1 MMNPKRTEP
10 VARGP
15 RSTVA
20 TKTRQGGSALKWLR
34 GLLRDHPTARALLTT
49 LAVSAVFASLS
60 SRFLTV
66 ENFVSVMTRVSETGI
81 ITIGITFLMISGEFD
96 LSIASIYAVC
106 GFLFAQ
112 LSNTGLF
119 SPIAMILAL
128 VAAGLIGAVNGLI
141 TLRGHIP
148 SFIATLGMSMILR
161 GSLLG
166 ITGGSSLY
174 YTGDEVVPK
183 LLSAAMVLNIRPS
196 HFWFI
201 GIVVLFSVILNHS
214 RYGNWVSAT
223 GGNRE
228 AARLMGVKTSKVK
241 LTNFVISAVLAGFV
255 GCIVSTRFRTIA
267 PSFGTGLELEAIAA
281 SVIGGTLLMGGFGSI
296 VGAALGALLVV
307 IINNGL
313 VLCGA
318 PPYWYQTFIGLILIV
333 TAIINLRSKGLGRE
347 S

>member
-1 MMNPKRTEP
+1 MSRPRIAGERRTGKR
-10 VARGP
+10 
-15 RSTVA
+15 
-20 TKTRQGGSALKWLR
+20 LR
-34 GLLRDHPTARALLTT
+34 GQGALILLTHPTSRVALAIVLISIVFTSLTNKY
-49 LAVSAVFASLS
+49 
-60 SRFLTV
+60 LTFD
-66 ENFVSVMTRVSETGI
+66 NFISVISRVSELGLL
-81 ITIGITFLMISGEFD
+81 TIGITFLMISGEFD

-128 VAAGLIGAVNGLI
+128 VVAGLIGAVNGLI

-174 YTGDEVVPK
+174 YTGDEVVPV
-183 LLSAAMVLNIRPS
+183 LLSGAMALNIRPS

-228 AARLMGVKTSKVK
+228 AARLMGVKTSRVK

-255 GCIVSTRFRTIA
+255 GCIVSTRFKTIA

-281 SVIGGTLLMGGFGSI
+281 SVIGGTLLMGGFGTI